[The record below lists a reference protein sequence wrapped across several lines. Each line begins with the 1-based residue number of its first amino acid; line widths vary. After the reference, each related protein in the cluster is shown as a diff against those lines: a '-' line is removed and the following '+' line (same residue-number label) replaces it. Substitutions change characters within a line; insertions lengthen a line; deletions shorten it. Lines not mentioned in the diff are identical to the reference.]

1 MANTNLY
8 WNKKI
13 ILVTGGSS
21 GIGLAAAKLLA
32 ASGAHVWL
40 TARRREHLDA
50 ALKEVEAARLDSSQ
64 HCGVVPAD
72 VSDPAQ
78 AAQAVETVT
87 ASVGAPDVIFNA
99 AGIAHPGYVQ
109 DLPLEIFRQM
119 IDVDY
124 LGTVYV
130 TKAALPAMLAR
141 GSGHII
147 NISSIAGYIGVYGY
161 TAYGAAK
168 FAVTGFSEVL
178 RAEMK
183 PHGIRVSVVFPPDT
197 NTAQLAYE
205 EPIKPPETKAISGN
219 AKALSADTVA
229 RAILKQAERG
239 KFLIFPGT
247 DSRLLY
253 LLSNKL
259 PKNLIYAV
267 FDMMAASGMKKK

>member
-40 TARRREHLDA
+40 TASRREHLDA

-109 DLPLEIFRQM
+109 DLPLDIFRQM

-130 TKAALPAMLAR
+130 IKAALPAMLAR
-141 GSGHII
+141 SSGHII